1 MLCLVLYTR
10 IHSILMVVAGESQS
24 RPLDP
29 YCYTILLLLLL
40 LLLASSWHSSHPIF
54 SLEPSSRRGSYF
66 NKTISSSCIIVNSCS
81 QHVCIY
87 CNYLFRWDFVLM
99 ISLDVWNHQKLEK
112 QVIDLNV
119 ERNCLRINT
128 KIIVNPYLMMT
139 FFFFQGFSLEYFFYN
154 MQRFHIVNV
163 SWLLLQKGHWTY
175 GWLRTKPFSLK

>member
-1 MLCLVLYTR
+1 MLCLVLYYTR

-29 YCYTILLLLLL
+29 YCYTIVLLLLL

-112 QVIDLNV
+112 QVIDPIVYCPYFRKLTFRV
-119 ERNCLRINT
+119 IKSERSN
-128 KIIVNPYLMMT
+128 
-139 FFFFQGFSLEYFFYN
+139 FSCMPIRRY
-154 MQRFHIVNV
+154 IWV
-163 SWLLLQKGHWTY
+163 
-175 GWLRTKPFSLK
+175 

>member
-40 LLLASSWHSSHPIF
+40 LLVSSWHSSHPIF

-81 QHVCIY
+81 QH
-87 CNYLFRWDFVLM
+87 D
-99 ISLDVWNHQKLEK
+99 
-112 QVIDLNV
+112 
-119 ERNCLRINT
+119 NCLRINT

-139 FFFFQGFSLEYFFYN
+139 FFFFQGFSLEYFFCN

-163 SWLLLQKGHWTY
+163 LWLLLQKGHWTY